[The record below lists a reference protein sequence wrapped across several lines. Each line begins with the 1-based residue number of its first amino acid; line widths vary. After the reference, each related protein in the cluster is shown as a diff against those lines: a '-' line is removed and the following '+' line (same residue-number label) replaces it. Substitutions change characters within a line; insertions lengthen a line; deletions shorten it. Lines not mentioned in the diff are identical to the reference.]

1 MTLSQILCRQS
12 TFIFRKPSTLGMRCC
27 NSVFFFIVFLK
38 HPFHRQHNH
47 YHHPQPWQSWSYIM
61 TIITKIITRREATSI
76 LSLEL
81 SGFFRRM
88 ELRCRSTR
96 TRYRHDPTPWSNI
109 RIQHHDPTSGS
120 YIMILHQDPTLGS
133 YTMIPHHDPISG
145 SHIMILHHD
154 PISGSNIRIQHH
166 DST

>member
-1 MTLSQILCRQS
+1 MTPSQILCRQS
-12 TFIFRKPSTLGMRCC
+12 TFIFRKPSTLGMRCR

-47 YHHPQPWQSWSYIM
+47 YHHPQLWQSWSYIM

-96 TRYRHDPTPWSNI
+96 TRYRHDPTSWSF
-109 RIQHHDPTSGS
+109 
-120 YIMILHQDPTLGS
+120 IMILHQDPTLGS
-133 YTMIPHHDPISG
+133 YTMIPHQDPT
-145 SHIMILHHD
+145 
-154 PISGSNIRIQHH
+154 SGSNIMIPHQDPTSLCYIDASGSYIRIPYQ
-166 DST
+166 DPT